1 MHVVKSLKD
10 LLDDVNDLILC
21 EGPLIFDLRMK
32 VAIGDQFHHYIVVKR
47 IFNKL
52 DHLHNI
58 DMLSLGDNGQ
68 LILIQLL
75 HVLIPRQT
83 ALLDHFNGASLP
95 SLPILSLHN
104 LAEIAFADFRFDLIL
119 VIFELV
125 HPLEDALF
133 PGGGLGEDGPIRPS
147 RIIAFFEEKLAQI

>member
-1 MHVVKSLKD
+1 
-10 LLDDVNDLILC
+10 
-21 EGPLIFDLRMK
+21 
-32 VAIGDQFHHYIVVKR
+32 
-47 IFNKL
+47 
-52 DHLHNI
+52 
-58 DMLSLGDNGQ
+58 MLSLGDNGQ

-83 ALLDHFNGASLP
+83 ALLYHFDGASFP

-119 VIFELV
+119 VIFEFV

-147 RIIAFFEEKLAQI
+147 RIIAFFEEKFAQIRPQVLTVLPLSSFRRWLEWIKFRCATTAH